1 MENVR
6 EEIEKINNHVKKYMW
21 MDFSYEYITDSE
33 IKIVG
38 SIDLSYEELYSI
50 EIFFTLASSIATTL
64 FDWSKDD
71 TKPFIELVEKD
82 EILKKL
88 DYVNEDSYFFK
99 INVEGYSEAQIWIV
113 AKSIRCNIL
122 KDE

>member
-99 INVEGYSEAQIWIV
+99 INVEGYSEAPIWIV